1 MMNVP
6 VCRIPVCRETARAMA
21 APSRRACRAAIGCWL
36 AAALWTWTA
45 CAGEL
50 DDAAPLIKRFCADC
64 HAGESPEAHLDL
76 EQSIARP
83 AFATQFRTW
92 EKVITRLKDGTM
104 PPPESPQPADPQR
117 KELIA
122 AIAGGLEVYISRY
135 AGDPGRVVMRRLTS
149 AEYAYSIEDLTGL
162 ALIDPHD
169 FVDDAVGGAGFTNAG
184 DVQFIEEATLERYL
198 EAAKRVTAHAVI
210 GAGPLYF
217 DADPGTTGREL
228 SAIRRIQEIYRRH
241 GFRTAAGEG
250 GEPFGLELY
259 PQAFYV
265 AWRFGQRQALG
276 RPDAMLAELARENRL
291 EPRFAEYIHSV
302 LTAPAHSFPLSEIVE
317 QWQKL
322 PEPGAVSDETVREE
336 CNELY
341 QRLRYW
347 QRLLASASSDEE
359 EAPVL
364 AGGAVELASKS
375 SFKAT
380 LNWPDGAT
388 SATFDLSVLPVA
400 KAEARPLVVWHGAR
414 LRFRRERKWTA
425 YEPLRRVL
433 TDASAEKL
441 QFGRHPAGAEIESD
455 DFVLGNT
462 DKLELEFAVPLDAT
476 SAQLVVDAKLDAEHG
491 DECVVRCT
499 ISDGVSPDET
509 VASTGGYSALLADP
523 DGASYRWLKPGIE
536 EFARKLPEISH
547 REPAPSDRDPI
558 PAPVDGTY
566 NSVERNHFHAKLK
579 YHRDDRFLVA
589 HLLDDDARRQLDQAW
604 VDLLTSFDY
613 HDEFYRVVA
622 QKFHLPA
629 DRRMASFD
637 AKWIASLPDEPQAA
651 APRAY
656 VERLHD
662 DYVAAH
668 RALAAAEPQHIEQAL
683 QFAAR
688 AWRRPLSADER
699 NRLRG
704 FYASLRQSGET
715 EHAAAL
721 RLLLARILV
730 APAFFYR
737 SEAPS
742 PAAAPLSDWEL
753 ASRLSYFLWS
763 SIPDDEL
770 RQAAAA
776 GRLREPTELANQAR
790 RMLRD
795 ARARRLAAE
804 FFGQCFGFYRF
815 DRHRG
820 VDGGRFPEFTA
831 SLKQAMHDEA
841 VSLFAHIVREDRPI
855 SEMLFAD
862 YTFADAELARHY
874 GLPAGDSLQPVKFE
888 GAGRYHR
895 GGLLRLGAV
904 LTVTSAPLRTSP
916 VKRGDWILRRVL
928 GSPVPPPPA
937 DAGSIAADDVQAD
950 GRTLR
955 ERLESHRR
963 EPSCVNCHSRMDPLG
978 FALEPYDAI
987 GRWRE
992 RYRDEK
998 PIDSSGVLAD
1008 GEMISGPADLLD
1020 YLKRHERQFHETLC
1034 SRLLGYALG
1043 RTELASDRPLLDEMA
1058 AELDRGGKFSD
1069 LVARVVAS
1077 RQFRYRRGSEPA
1089 AEIEPTATGKQ
1100 P

>member
-1 MMNVP
+1 M
-6 VCRIPVCRETARAMA
+6 
-21 APSRRACRAAIGCWL
+21 IGCWL
-36 AAALWTWTA
+36 AAALSMPIA
-45 CAGEL
+45 SGGEL
-50 DDAAPLIKRFCADC
+50 DAAAPLITRFCADC
-64 HAGESPEAHLDL
+64 HSGENPEAHLDL
-76 EQSIARP
+76 EQLIARP

-92 EKVITRLKDGTM
+92 EQVIERLKDGTM
-104 PPPESPQPADPQR
+104 PPPEAPPPEAPQPSAPQR
-117 KELIA
+117 KELIE
-122 AIAGGLEVYISRY
+122 AIAGGLKAYIDEH

-149 AEYAYSIEDLTGL
+149 AEYAYSIEDLTGVD
-162 ALIDPHD
+162 LIDPYD

-198 EAAKRVTAHAVI
+198 EAAKRVAAHAVI

-217 DADPGTTGREL
+217 DGDPGMTGREL

-259 PQAFYV
+259 PQAFFV
-265 AWRFGQRQALG
+265 AWRFRQRQILG
-276 RPDAMLAELARENRL
+276 RPDATLSDLAREHGL
-291 EPRFAEYIHSV
+291 EPRFAEYIDSV
-302 LTAPAHSFPLSEIVE
+302 LAAEAPSFPLSEITQ
-317 QWQKL
+317 QWRKL
-322 PEPGAVSDETVREE
+322 PEPGAVADETIREE
-336 CNELY
+336 CHKLY
-341 QRLRYW
+341 ERLRNW

-364 AGGAVELASKS
+364 AGGAVELTSES

-380 LNWPDGAT
+380 LNWPEEAT
-388 SATFDLSVLPVA
+388 AATFDLSVLPVA

-414 LRFRRERKWTA
+414 LRFRLDRKWTP
-425 YEPLRRVL
+425 YEPLSRAL
-433 TDASAEKL
+433 SAASAEKL
-441 QFGRHPAGAEIESD
+441 QFGRHPAGAKIASD

-462 DKLELEFAVPLDAT
+462 DKLELDFAVPPGAT
-476 SAQLVVDAKLDAEHG
+476 SAQLIVDARLDAEQG

-499 ISDGVSPDET
+499 LADGVSPDET
-509 VASTGGYSALLADP
+509 VASTGAYSALLADP
-523 DGASYRWLKPGIE
+523 NGASYRWLKPGIE

-566 NSVERNHFHAKLK
+566 NSAERNHFHAKLK
-579 YHRDDRFLVA
+579 YHRDDRFLVE

-622 QKFHLPA
+622 QKYHLPA
-629 DRRMASFD
+629 DRRIASLD
-637 AKWIASLPDEPQAA
+637 AAWIASLPDEP
-651 APRAY
+651 RGY

-662 DYVAAH
+662 DYVAAN
-668 RALAAAEPQHIEQAL
+668 RALAAAEPQHVEQAL
-683 QFAAR
+683 QFAAS
-688 AWRRPLSADER
+688 AWRRPLSADEQD
-699 NRLRG
+699 RLRE
-704 FYASLRQSGET
+704 FYASLRRSGGT

-721 RLLLARILV
+721 RLLLARIVV
-730 APAFFYR
+730 APAFLYR
-737 SEAPS
+737 SEAPPPS
-742 PAAAPLSDWEL
+742 PAAAPLSDGEL

-776 GRLREPTELANQAR
+776 GRLQQPAELANQAR

-795 ARARRLAAE
+795 VKARRLAAE
-804 FFGQCFGFYRF
+804 FFGQWFGFYRF

-820 VDGGRFPEFTA
+820 VDSGRFPEFIA
-831 SLKQAMHDEA
+831 SLKQAMYDEA
-841 VSLFAHIVREDRPI
+841 VSLFAHVIREERPV

-874 GLPAGDSLQPVKFE
+874 GLPAGDALQPARFD
-888 GAGRYHR
+888 GAGEYHR

-928 GSPVPPPPA
+928 GTPVPPPPA
-937 DAGSIAADDVQAD
+937 NAGSIAADDVQAD

-955 ERLESHRR
+955 ERLEAHRR
-963 EPSCVNCHSRMDPLG
+963 EASCVNCHSRMDPLG

-992 RYRDEK
+992 RYRDNL

-1008 GEMISGPADLLD
+1008 GETITGPAGLLD

-1034 SRLLGYALG
+1034 ARLLGYALG

-1058 AELDRGGKFSD
+1058 GELGRGGKFSD
-1069 LVARVVAS
+1069 LVARVVSS
-1077 RQFRYRRGSEPA
+1077 RQFRYRRASEPA
-1089 AEIEPTATGKQ
+1089 VEIEPNATGEQ